1 MTIGNLGVGQTF
13 SEFFMECMWEEFN
26 AKAKAPDQFHGPGTG
41 LQFQFDGRAL
51 RIQATD
57 FKLLDMMLGAFQKE
71 LDSAFKTDEAA
82 AALPKFI
89 KELWDIYD
97 PSPDPEE
104 KCETLMRWTI
114 EYDHRSFIDVKCF
127 HNTFQGY
134 DTIGMHLYLPYSLG
148 EE

>member
-1 MTIGNLGVGQTF
+1 MSKSNPDSGQTF

-26 AKAKAPDQFHGPGTG
+26 VKAKAPDQFNGPGNG
-41 LQFQFDGRAL
+41 LQFQLDGRAL

-57 FKLLDMMLGAFQKE
+57 FKLLDMMLDAFQKE
-71 LDSAFKTDEAA
+71 LDSAFKTDEAE

-89 KELWDIYD
+89 NELWNMYD
-97 PSPDPEE
+97 PNPDPVE
-104 KCETLMRWTI
+104 KGEKLTRWTI

-134 DTIGMHLYLPYSLG
+134 DTIGLRVAVLSG